1 MSVPAVT
8 TEREAAP
15 AAEPILRTEKLTRHY
30 GGVKA
35 LTEVDFRVEPGK
47 LHAVIGPNGAGK
59 STLFHVVTGRVPP
72 SSGRIWFRGGEITGL
87 SQPAVARLGIARSY
101 QITTIFLNLTVFENV
116 RIAAQAR
123 TTHTNFWRAA
133 DSLRQVTARADEV
146 LETVGLQDKRDLL
159 ANQLSHGEQ
168 RHLDMAIAL
177 ASDPGLL
184 LLDEPTAGM
193 SPLETDHTMHLVR
206 DLARRVSIVLIEH
219 KMNLIMQV
227 SDHIT
232 VLHFGRVLTEGTPD
246 EVRNNPKVQ
255 EVYLEGSI

>member
-1 MSVPAVT
+1 VSVPSAT
-8 TEREAAP
+8 TERETTP
-15 AAEPILRTEKLTRHY
+15 AVEPILRTEELTRHY

-35 LTEVDFRVEPGK
+35 LTDVDFRVEPGK

-59 STLFHVVTGRVPP
+59 STLFHVITGRVPP
-72 SSGRIWFRGGEITGL
+72 TSGRIWFGGREISRL
-87 SQPAVARLGIARSY
+87 SQSAVARLGIARSY

-123 TTHTNFWRAA
+123 TSHTDFWRAA
-133 DSLRQVTARADEV
+133 DSLHEVSARAEAV
-146 LETVGLQDKRDLL
+146 LETIGLQDKRGVL

-168 RHLDMAIAL
+168 RHLDMGIAL
-177 ASDPGLL
+177 ASDPGVL

-193 SPLETDHTMHLVR
+193 SPRETDQTMHLVR

-219 KMNLIMQV
+219 KMNLVMQI
-227 SDHIT
+227 SDRIT

-246 EVRNNPKVQ
+246 EVRQDQRVQ

>member
-1 MSVPAVT
+1 MSVPAARVDG
-8 TEREAAP
+8 AA
-15 AAEPILRTEKLTRHY
+15 ATAVEPILRTEKLTRHY

-35 LTEVDFRVEPGK
+35 LTDVDFRVEPGK

-59 STLFHVVTGRVPP
+59 STLFHVITGRVPP
-72 SSGRIWFRGGEITGL
+72 TSGRIWFRGQEIGGL

-123 TTHTNFWRAA
+123 TTHTNFWRPA
-133 DSLRQVTARADEV
+133 DSLRQVSARAEEV
-146 LETVGLQDKRDLL
+146 LETVRLQDKRELL

-193 SPLETDHTMHLVR
+193 SPLETDRTMHLVR
-206 DLARRVSIVLIEH
+206 ELGRRVSIVLIEH
-219 KMNLIMQV
+219 KMNLIMQI

-232 VLHFGRVLTEGTPD
+232 VLHFGRILTEGTPD
-246 EVRNNPKVQ
+246 EVRNNKQVQ

>member
-1 MSVPAVT
+1 MNALATANGPQVV
-8 TEREAAP
+8 P

-30 GGVKA
+30 GGVRA
-35 LTEVDFRVEPGK
+35 LTDVDFRVEPGK

-59 STLFHVVTGRVPP
+59 STLFHVITGRVPP
-72 SSGRIWFRGGEITGL
+72 TSGRIWFREQEITGL

-116 RIAAQAR
+116 RIAAQSQVA
-123 TTHTNFWRAA
+123 HANFWRPA
-133 DSLRQVTARADEV
+133 DSLREVWARAEEV
-146 LETVGLQDKRDLL
+146 LETIGLQDKRHLP

-193 SPLETDHTMHLVR
+193 SPRETEQTMHLVR
-206 DLARRVSIVLIEH
+206 DLGRRVSVVLVEH
-219 KMNLIMQV
+219 KMNVVMQI

-232 VLHFGRVLTEGTPD
+232 VLHFGRVLTEGTPE
-246 EVRNNPKVQ
+246 EVRSNPQVR

>member
-1 MSVPAVT
+1 MSVPAAT
-8 TEREAAP
+8 TERGADQVG
-15 AAEPILRTEKLTRHY
+15 EPILRTEKLTRHY

-35 LTEVDFRVEPGK
+35 LTDVDFRVEPGK

-59 STLFHVVTGRVPP
+59 STLFHVITGRIPP
-72 SSGRIWFRGGEITGL
+72 SSGQIWFRGRDITGL
-87 SQPAVARLGIARSY
+87 TQSAVARLGIARSY

-123 TTHTNFWRAA
+123 TAHTNFWRAA
-133 DSLRQVTARADEV
+133 DSLSQVTARAEEM
-146 LETVGLQDKRDLL
+146 LETIGLQDKRHLL

-177 ASDPGLL
+177 ATDPGVL

-193 SPLETDHTMHLVR
+193 SPLETERTMHLVR
-206 DLARRVSIVLIEH
+206 ELGRRVSIVLIEH
-219 KMNLIMQV
+219 KMNLIMQI

-232 VLHFGRVLTEGTPD
+232 VLHFGRTLTEGTPD
-246 EVRNNPKVQ
+246 EVRNNQQVQ

>member
-1 MSVPAVT
+1 MSVPAASPT
-8 TEREAAP
+8 PAP
-15 AAEPILRTEKLTRHY
+15 AAIVEPILRTEKLTRHY

-35 LTEVDFRVEPGK
+35 LTDVDFRVEPGK

-72 SSGRIWFRGGEITGL
+72 TSGRIWFNGHEITGM
-87 SQPAVARLGIARSY
+87 SQSAIARLGIARSY

-116 RIAAQAR
+116 RIAAQSR
-123 TTHTNFWRAA
+123 TTHVNFWRPAE
-133 DSLRQVTARADEV
+133 SLRRVTARAEEV
-146 LETVGLQDKRDLL
+146 LEIIGLQGKRHLL

-168 RHLDMAIAL
+168 RHLDVGIAL
-177 ASDPGLL
+177 ANEPDLL

-193 SPLETDHTMHLVR
+193 SPQETEQTMHFIR
-206 DLARRVSIVLIEH
+206 DLGKRVSIVLVEH
-219 KMNLIMQV
+219 KMNVIMQI

-232 VLHFGRVLTEGTPD
+232 VLHFGQVLTEGTPD
-246 EVRNNPKVQ
+246 EVRSDRRVQ